1 MTVPNFPSNPT
12 NGATVTEN
20 GITYTFNSN
29 GGGANI
35 GFWEASGESITL
47 QSVTTN
53 GSDTTNDITTRDV
66 SIQDGNNLILQN
78 DDENQTI
85 SINADDCEASYTVTL
100 PPTAPTEDGQVL
112 RVNSGTTDAE
122 LEWGTIAT
130 PAGSPAGSIIMFGG
144 ATAPNGWLICDGSAV
159 SRTTQAD
166 LFDAIGTAF
175 GSGDGSTTFNLPDM
189 RGQFP
194 RGLNTTGSGNDPN
207 RTLGT
212 TQAQATAVNG
222 MSISD
227 PGHTHTIPR
236 IGTHGSG
243 QFGLLNQISLNQNSN
258 TGSSTTRI
266 SFSSSSSD
274 NETRPTNVALNFII
288 RT

>member
-1 MTVPNFPSNPT
+1 MTVPSFPDSPT
-12 NGATVTEN
+12 NGQTFTEN
-20 GITYTFNSN
+20 GITYTWVEN
-29 GGGANI
+29 GAETGYWA
-35 GFWEASGESITL
+35 ASGESITL
-47 QSVTTN
+47 QSVTTA

-78 DDENQTI
+78 DDQNQTI

-112 RVNSGTTDAE
+112 RVNTGTTDAE
-122 LEWGTIAT
+122 LEWGTIAA
-130 PAGSPAGSIIMFGG
+130 PAGTPAGSIIMFGG
-144 ATAPNGWLICDGSAV
+144 ATAPEGWLICDGSAV
-159 SRTTQAD
+159 SRTTQAN
-166 LFDAIGTAF
+166 LFTAIGTAF
-175 GSGDGSTTFNLPDM
+175 GSGDGSTTFNLPNM

-227 PGHTHTIPR
+227 PGHTHSFTTR
-236 IGTHGSG
+236 NQDGSESNIARSASSSNG
-243 QFGLLNQISLNQNSN
+243 VASVTVNSA
-258 TGSSTTRI
+258 TTRI